1 MIIAILVICIFFIL
15 PDLYISLALM
25 RGAAW
30 WAHLLLWLPSVI
42 AFVALVA
49 IRANGFNG
57 LKTELFIGCFLCI
70 AFPQMLFLIFSLLGK
85 LVGLAWQ
92 PAFPIGNIL
101 GAITGILVSLTM
113 FYGLIFGWKKF
124 EVKRVDLTFDNL
136 PAEFEGYRIA
146 QISDLHVGTYGEN
159 PDFLNKVVQSVNAEQ
174 SDLIVFTGDIIN
186 LTSDE
191 IKPFEP
197 VLSGL
202 HAKDGVM
209 AVLGNHDYCLY
220 GMRKRPTN
228 PREMVGKVVQAERQ
242 MGWDVLLNEHRIIAR
257 DGAQIAVIGV
267 EDIGKPPFPK
277 LGDLRTAMD
286 GLSDTTFKILL
297 SHDPSHWRMEVLPE
311 TDIPLMLA
319 GHTHAAQ
326 FKIGSWSPARW
337 MYKEWSGEYVEGKQQ
352 LYVSKGIGGS
362 LPFRFGA
369 TPEIV
374 VFTLH
379 TSFSDAESSENGI

>member
-1 MIIAILVICIFFIL
+1 
-15 PDLYISLALM
+15 
-25 RGAAW
+25 
-30 WAHLLLWLPSVI
+30 
-42 AFVALVA
+42 
-49 IRANGFNG
+49 
-57 LKTELFIGCFLCI
+57 
-70 AFPQMLFLIFSLLGK
+70 
-85 LVGLAWQ
+85 
-92 PAFPIGNIL
+92 
-101 GAITGILVSLTM
+101 
-113 FYGLIFGWKKF
+113 
-124 EVKRVDLTFDNL
+124 KRVDLTFDNL
-136 PAEFEGYRIA
+136 SVEFEGYRIA
-146 QISDLHVGTYGEN
+146 QISDLHVGSYGEN
-159 PDFLNKVVQSVNAEQ
+159 PGFLKKVVQCVNAEQ
-174 SDLIVFTGDIIN
+174 TDLIVFTGDIIN
-186 LTSDE
+186 LNADE
-191 IKPFEP
+191 IKPFKS

-209 AVLGNHDYCLY
+209 AVLGNHDYSLY

-228 PREMVGKVVQAERQ
+228 LREMVGQVVQAERQ

-257 DGAQIAVIGV
+257 SGAQMAVIGV

-277 LGDLRTAMD
+277 LGDLQAAMA

-326 FKIGSWSPARW
+326 FKIGSWAPVRW
-337 MYKEWSGEYVEGKQQ
+337 MYKEWSGEYVEGKQR
-352 LYVSKGIGGS
+352 LYVSEGVGGS

-379 TSFSDAESSENGI
+379 TSFSK